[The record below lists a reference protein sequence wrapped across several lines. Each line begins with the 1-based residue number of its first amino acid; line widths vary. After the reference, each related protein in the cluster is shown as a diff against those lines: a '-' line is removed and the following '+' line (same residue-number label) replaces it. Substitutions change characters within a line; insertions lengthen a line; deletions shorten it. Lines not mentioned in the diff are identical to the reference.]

1 MSEDSSLENVGGL
14 NTQLV
19 LVLGVAALI
28 ILVLM
33 VAGTRSIGKVSMV
46 CIPLCFMLMVT
57 LVIRLANNV
66 FCDCVLSL
74 ICNLLIKSLPG

>member
-1 MSEDSSLENVGGL
+1 MKYIHEKTVQDVLTMSEDTSLENVGGL

-57 LVIRLANNV
+57 LVIRFVNV
-66 FCDCVLSL
+66 
-74 ICNLLIKSLPG
+74 

>member
-1 MSEDSSLENVGGL
+1 MKYIHEKTVKDVLTMSEDTSLENVGGL

-33 VAGTRSIGKVSMV
+33 VAGARSIGKVSMG

-57 LVIRLANNV
+57 LVIRFV
-66 FCDCVLSL
+66 GKFHQV
-74 ICNLLIKSLPG
+74 

>member
-57 LVIRLANNV
+57 LVIRLVNNV
-66 FCDCVLSL
+66 LCNCDLSL
-74 ICNLLIKSLPG
+74 IAD

>member
-57 LVIRLANNV
+57 LVIRFVNV